1 MPNDHAPS
9 PILPIQRKKKKHLNL
24 PLYQTAKQL
33 TENPKTDYSI
43 GPVFS
48 DFVTVSQKIN

>member
-9 PILPIQRKKKKHLNL
+9 PILPIQRKLKKTFES
-24 PLYQTAKQL
+24 PIIPKQL